1 MHLVNPGEIAAVLN
15 LTARPQ
21 TIGELDALVSQGL
34 PKESLRFAVEQ
45 IYLNAEDRTRLLHLI
60 VPEATYKRRR
70 DRLSAE
76 ESARTERL
84 ARVIATAKYVC
95 GDELSAKEFLV
106 GEHALLNG
114 RKPVDAAM
122 TELGALEVTQL
133 LWRLFYGVAV

>member
-1 MHLVNPGEIAAVLN
+1 MHLINPGEIAEVLN
-15 LTARPQ
+15 LREKPQ
-21 TIGELDALVSQGL
+21 TISELDMLVSHGL
-34 PKESLRFAVEQ
+34 PKESLRFAVDQ
-45 IYLNAEDRTRLLHLI
+45 VYSKPEDRTRLMCLI
-60 VPEATYKRRR
+60 VPEATFKRRR

-95 GDELSAKEFLV
+95 GDELGAREFLI
-106 GEHALLNG
+106 GQHALLNG